1 MKSLAG
7 TSGLIRL
14 ILRRDRIVLPLW
26 IILLTAISVS
36 YVKQYGDLFPTP
48 DSRVKYAS
56 NAGFITLYGELSGS
70 TLGEFVTWRLGFVP
84 VMVGLISLLT
94 VIRHTRVEEE
104 TGRRE
109 LLGATVVGR
118 HAQLAAALTSTL
130 GANVVLAVLLALGMH
145 SQNLPLAGSV
155 AIGIEYAGAGFL
167 FAGVGAVAAQL
178 TASSGTARGI
188 AIGVLGAAY
197 VLRAAGDTSAHTNGP
212 LAWLS
217 YISPIGWAQQIHPYA
232 ENRWWL
238 GLAILAVTVLLVVVA
253 VNLAVRRDVGAGL
266 LPDRLG
272 PADGTIGS
280 PLALAWR
287 LHRGLLVAWT
297 AGFALLGLLF
307 GGVAKGVGDMMRD
320 DPTIQEMFRRMGGA
334 AGLIDSFLA
343 GVMLLVGLIASAYAV
358 QATLRMRVEESSG
371 RVEPVLATATSR
383 WQWAASHLVFSL
395 LGPAVALLAAGVT
408 QGLAYGLAIG
418 DVGGQLP
425 RMIGAALVQLPA
437 VWVLAAFAIAIF
449 GFVPQASMVSWAGP
463 AVCIVI
469 GLVSAGV
476 ATAPWIRDISPFTHL
491 PSLPGGPVSVGPL
504 VVLLA
509 IALAVGLAGLVGLRR
524 RDLPA

>member
-1 MKSLAG
+1 MTGLAG
-7 TSGLIRL
+7 TGGLIRL

-26 IILLTAISVS
+26 IVLITAISAS
-36 YVKQYGDLFPTP
+36 YVQQYGDLFPTP
-48 DSRVKYAS
+48 ESRIEYAS

-70 TLGEFVTWRLGFVP
+70 SLGEFVTWRLGFVP

-104 TGRRE
+104 SGRRE

-118 HAQLAAALTSTL
+118 HAQLAAALAVTL
-130 GANVVLAVLLALGMH
+130 GANLVLAVLVALGMH
-145 SQNLPLAGSV
+145 SQDLPLDGSSAVGLEHAGTGWLFA
-155 AIGIEYAGAGFL
+155 AIGAI
-167 FAGVGAVAAQL
+167 AAQL
-178 TASSGTARGI
+178 TASAGTARGI

-197 VLRAAGDTSAHTNGP
+197 VLRAAGDTSAHTDGP

-217 YISPIGWAQQIHPYA
+217 YVSPIGWAQRIGPFA
-232 ENRWWL
+232 DNRWWL
-238 GLAILAVTVLLVVVA
+238 AATIAAVTALLVSVA
-253 VNLAVRRDVGAGL
+253 VSLSVRRDVGGGL

-280 PLALAWR
+280 PIGLAWR

-297 AGFALLGLLF
+297 VGFALLGLLF

-320 DPTIQEMFRRMGGA
+320 DSTMQEMFRRMGGA

-343 GVMLLVGLIASAYAV
+343 GVTVLVGLIASAYAV
-358 QATLRMRVEESSG
+358 QATLRLRAEESSG
-371 RVEPVLATATSR
+371 RAEPVLATATSR

-395 LGPAVALLAAGVT
+395 LGPAVALLAAGVA
-408 QGLAYGLAIG
+408 QGLAYGAAIG

-425 RMIGAALVQLPA
+425 RMVGAALVQLPA
-437 VWVLAAFAIAIF
+437 VWVLAAIAIAVV
-449 GFVPQASMVSWAGP
+449 GFFPRASAASWAGP
-463 AVCIVI
+463 TICILI

-476 ATAPWIRDISPFTHL
+476 ATADWIRDISPFTHL
-491 PSLPGGPVSVGPL
+491 PSLPGGSVTAGPL
-504 VVLLA
+504 ITLTA
-509 IALAVGLAGLVGLRR
+509 IAVVVAAAGLVGLRR

>member
-1 MKSLAG
+1 MTSLAG
-7 TSGLIRL
+7 TGGLIRL

-26 IILLTAISVS
+26 IVLLTAISVS
-36 YVKQYGDLFPTP
+36 YVKEYGDLFPTP

-70 TLGEFVTWRLGFVP
+70 SLGEFVTWRLGFVP

-118 HAQLAAALTSTL
+118 HAQLAAALITVL
-130 GANVVLAVLLALGMH
+130 GANLVLAVLLALGMH
-145 SQNLPLAGSV
+145 SQDLPLAGSI
-155 AIGIEYAGAGFL
+155 AIGILYAGTGWF
-167 FAGVGAVAAQL
+167 FAALGAVAAQL
-178 TASSGTARGI
+178 TASAGTARGI
-188 AIGVLGAAY
+188 AIGVLGGAY
-197 VLRAAGDTSAHTNGP
+197 VLRAAGDTSAHTDGP

-217 YISPIGWAQQIHPYA
+217 YLSPIGWAQQIHPYA
-232 ENRWWL
+232 QNRWWL
-238 GLAILAVTVLLVVVA
+238 AVVLLAATIALIGAAVA
-253 VNLAVRRDVGAGL
+253 LAVRRDVGAGI

-272 PADGTIGS
+272 PADGKLGS

-287 LHRGLLVAWT
+287 LHRGLLAAWT
-297 AGFALLGLLF
+297 VGFALLGLLF
-307 GGVAKGVGDMMRD
+307 GGVAEGVGDMMRD
-320 DPTIQEMFRRMGGA
+320 DPGIQEMFQRMGGA

-343 GVMLLVGLIASAYAV
+343 GVMTLVGLIASAYAV

-371 RVEPVLATATSR
+371 RAEPVLATATSR

-395 LGPAVALLAAGVT
+395 LGPALALLAAGVAE
-408 QGLAYGLAIG
+408 GLAYGAAIG
-418 DVGGQLP
+418 DVSGQVP
-425 RMIGAALVQLPA
+425 RLVGAALAQLPA
-437 VWVLAAFAIAIF
+437 VWVLAAIAIAIF
-449 GFVPQASMVSWAGP
+449 GLFPRASMVSWAGP
-463 AVCIVI
+463 AVCILI

-476 ATAPWIRDISPFTHL
+476 STAGWIRDLSPFTHL
-491 PSLPGGPVSVGPL
+491 PSLPGGAVSAGPF
-504 VVLLA
+504 VALLA
-509 IALAVGLAGLVGLRR
+509 IALVVAFAGLIGLRR

>member
-1 MKSLAG
+1 MKTLAG
-7 TSGLIRL
+7 TGGLIRL

-26 IILLTAISVS
+26 IVLLVAISVS
-36 YVKQYGDLFPTP
+36 YVQEYGDLFPTP
-48 DSRVKYAS
+48 ESRVKYAS
-56 NAGFITLYGELSGS
+56 NAGFITLYGELSGPS
-70 TLGEFVTWRLGFVP
+70 LGEFVTWRLGFVP

-118 HAQLAAALTSTL
+118 HAQLAAALATVL
-130 GANVVLAVLLALGMH
+130 GANLVLAVLLALGMH
-145 SQNLPLAGSV
+145 SQDLPLAGSV
-155 AIGIEYAGAGFL
+155 AIGIVYAGTGWL
-167 FAGVGAVAAQL
+167 FAAVGAVAAQL
-178 TASSGTARGI
+178 TASAGTARGI
-188 AIGVLGAAY
+188 AIGVLGGAY
-197 VLRAAGDTSAHTNGP
+197 VLRAAGDTSAHTDGP

-217 YISPIGWAQQIHPYA
+217 YLSPIAWAQRIRPYA
-232 ENRWWL
+232 DNRWWL
-238 GLAILAVTVLLVVVA
+238 AIVVLAATVALITIAFQLT
-253 VNLAVRRDVGAGL
+253 VRRDVGAGL

-272 PADGTIGS
+272 PADGTMGS

-287 LHRGLLVAWT
+287 LHRGLLAAWT
-297 AGFALLGLLF
+297 VGFALLGLLF

-320 DPTIQEMFRRMGGA
+320 DPSIQEMFQRMGGA

-343 GVMLLVGLIASAYAV
+343 GVMTLVGLIASAYAV

-371 RVEPVLATATSR
+371 RAEPVLATATSR

-395 LGPAVALLAAGVT
+395 LGPAVALLAAGIAE
-408 QGLAYGLAIG
+408 GLAYGVAIG

-425 RMIGAALVQLPA
+425 RLIGAALAQLPA
-437 VWVLAAFAIAIF
+437 VWVLAAIAIAIF
-449 GFVPQASMVSWAGP
+449 GFFPQASMASWAGP
-463 AVCIVI
+463 TVCILI

-476 ATAPWIRDISPFTHL
+476 STAGWIRDISPFTHL
-491 PSLPGGPVSVGPL
+491 PSLPGGSVSAGPL
-504 VVLLA
+504 IVLLG
-509 IALAVGLAGLVGLRR
+509 IAVVVGLTGLVGLRR